1 MTDEV
6 RSELRM
12 PVRWHRGP
20 VVAVGM
26 VASALLAAVG
36 LALSRPDVVAIGLP
50 LALASAWALLR
61 RPRTAEVDLALHARG
76 GAPEDMGPADSF
88 GAAVRGVIDV
98 HAPADLDW
106 VQLAV
111 DQGGRR
117 AGLVDV
123 PPGDAG
129 VRTTTRPRHSGPV
142 ELLAVTARAIALD
155 GAWASGVGP
164 RVALEGS
171 VAPAR
176 HDLGRLPLAP
186 RLLGLHGAHDGSRP
200 GAGGDFRDIHA
211 FAPGDE
217 LRRIDWRATARAAR
231 RPGELLVRRTDALS
245 DSSAVVVLDTVD
257 DLGSAVAAWG
267 SGDPE
272 RSGVTSLDLGREA
285 ALSIAATAISAGDR
299 VAFHSLAGGGAGM
312 RSGSGARH
320 LARLSSAIAATGAG
334 GDGTRYRR
342 SPVVPVGSIVFVLS
356 TFFDGIAAQLASRWR
371 ASGHAVVAV
380 DTLPE
385 LDSVRLTPEQTVA
398 MRTLLAE
405 RAEVLA
411 ELQHTGIEVV
421 RWVTDR
427 DVGMRLA
434 ARRQQRMRAVRR

>member
-1 MTDEV
+1 MSEA

-20 VVAVGM
+20 VVAIGVVG
-26 VASALLAAVG
+26 AALLAAVG

-50 LALASAWALLR
+50 LALASTWAMLR
-61 RPRTAEVDLALHARG
+61 RPTSTAVDIALHARG
-76 GAPEDMGPADSF
+76 GVPGGDPGTD
-88 GAAVRGVIDV
+88 VRGVVDV
-98 HAPADLDW
+98 TAPVDVDW

-117 AGLVDV
+117 TALADV
-123 PPGDAG
+123 PASEG
-129 VRTTTRPRHSGPV
+129 VVRASTRPRHSGPV
-142 ELLAVTARAIALD
+142 ELLAVTGRAIALD

-164 RVALEGS
+164 RAALDWR

-200 GAGGDFRDIHA
+200 GEGGDFRDIHA
-211 FAPGDE
+211 FAPGDG

-231 RPGELLVRRTDALS
+231 RPGDLLVRRTDSLS
-245 DSSAVVVLDTVD
+245 DSSLVVALDTVD
-257 DLGSAVAAWG
+257 DLGAAVAAWG

-299 VAFHSLAGGGAGM
+299 VAYHALASGGSAV
-312 RSGSGARH
+312 RSGSGSRH
-320 LARLSSAIAATGAG
+320 LARLGSAIAATGPG
-334 GDGTRYRR
+334 DDGTRYRR
-342 SPVVPVGSIVFVLS
+342 SPIIPVGSIVFVLS

-380 DTLPE
+380 DILPE
-385 LDSVRLTPEQTVA
+385 LDAVRLTPEQTVA
-398 MRTLLAE
+398 MRTLLSE
-405 RAEVLA
+405 RAEVIADLRHA
-411 ELQHTGIEVV
+411 GIEVV
-421 RWVTDR
+421 RWATDR
-427 DVGMRLA
+427 DTGMRLA
-434 ARRQQRMRAVRR
+434 ALRQRRMRAVRR